1 MTVCWYKKTAEL
13 YCLCGY
19 KEKTHTNV
27 VVSVKLC
34 AKKMYI
40 LSNDHGR
47 TRQNNFFPTE
57 NIFFGEIWSKKKSC
71 QFKLTF
77 NTYTNSNM
85 QNLMLI
91 FNFSVLTKFQ
101 SFLLKVTLVP
111 RLIQNTFFR
120 KIQKFKIAS
129 LSLNLVHKLIQIY
142 GIQWWW
148 LFLF

>member
-1 MTVCWYKKTAEL
+1 
-13 YCLCGY
+13 
-19 KEKTHTNV
+19 
-27 VVSVKLC
+27 
-34 AKKMYI
+34 MYI

-47 TRQNNFFPTE
+47 TRQNDFFPTE

-142 GIQWWW
+142 GIQW
-148 LFLF
+148 